1 MYGGGG
7 YGGYGGGMGGR
18 MGAFVHGAPLAC
30 AGAQRPCDCRF
41 FETLRTD
48 RKGGFVILGV
58 IRGYGPIWAV
68 CGLPTGP
75 RAEFWPTRGPTTVPG
90 HTHTSLWKRYTYR
103 RGGAAGGG
111 LEFNSRHL

>member
-1 MYGGGG
+1 MEATAGAWAAEWVRLCTALLSPARAAGLR
-7 YGGYGGGMGGR
+7 GR
-18 MGAFVHGAPLAC
+18 AAPL
-30 AGAQRPCDCRF
+30 RCRF

-75 RAEFWPTRGPTTVPG
+75 RAEFWPTRGPTTAGAYPYKSVEALYIPAWG
-90 HTHTSLWKRYTYR
+90 CRGR
-103 RGGAAGGG
+103 R
-111 LEFNSRHL
+111 SRI